1 MVRYKSINN
10 KILDFEKDVK
20 ERGKSSNLHKSKNW
34 KKIAAYI
41 MAGTLAI
48 GIPAAKE
55 INEVKDMK
63 KIEQNASI
71 ETAFRRFKN
80 IDKKNMGKY
89 LSAQID
95 VLYEKY
101 PDLDDLIFEKDG
113 KTMTDEFIRDMYTLY
128 KAFLV
133 DKSEKEIEDMKD
145 VRVTT
150 VDQIIMTSDRLT
162 DGEKKLIETHKE
174 QYKHITNKYI
184 SAYEKTRDGA
194 SLANEIYELLASEL
208 GLEEHAVTSK
218 QMAKEIE
225 EKGFYYDEQ
234 NNKFYTKDG
243 PSTLVADSELQKSE
257 EKEIEM
263 EK

>member
-1 MVRYKSINN
+1 MVRYKSRDN
-10 KILDFEKDVK
+10 KIVDFVKDAK
-20 ERGKSSNLHKSKNW
+20 ERGKATNLQKSRSW

-63 KIEQNASI
+63 TIEQNASI
-71 ETAFRRFKN
+71 ETAFRSFKN
-80 IDKKNMGKY
+80 IDKENMGMY
-89 LSAQID
+89 LSNQIK

-101 PDLDDLIFEKDG
+101 PDLDEMIFKKAD
-113 KTMTDEFIRDMYTLY
+113 KTTTDEFIKDMYTLY

-133 DKSEKEIEDMKD
+133 DKSEKEIENIKD
-145 VRVTT
+145 VKVTA
-150 VDQIIMTSDRLT
+150 VDKILITSDRLT
-162 DGEKKLIETHKE
+162 DGQKKLMETHKE
-174 QYKHITNKYI
+174 QYKHITDKYI
-184 SAYEKTRDGA
+184 AANEKTRDGA
-194 SLANEIYELLASEL
+194 NLANEIYELLALEV
-208 GLEEHAVTSK
+208 GLEKNAVTSK

-243 PSTLVADSELQKSE
+243 PATLTPDIQE
-257 EKEIEM
+257 EKMQDNEVELDL
-263 EK
+263 